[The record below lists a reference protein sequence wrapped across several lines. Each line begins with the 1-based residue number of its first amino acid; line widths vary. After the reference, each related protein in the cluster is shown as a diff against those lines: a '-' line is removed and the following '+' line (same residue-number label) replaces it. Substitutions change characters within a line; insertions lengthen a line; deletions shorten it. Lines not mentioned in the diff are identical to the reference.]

1 MPGHRLDPQARVRPR
16 PGRITAALTS
26 ALVTGVALLGG
37 LGLLPLQQGSAYA
50 DNARGRLSA
59 SAGDAAS
66 TGPAGSSVASSASPA
81 ATSALP
87 AVRPTPPS
95 RRASRTPVAAPT
107 PNPES
112 AITQLPSNTGVGK
125 RVIFDISAQRVWLV
139 DDADEVVRTYLVS
152 GSLTDNLEPGDYQVF
167 SRSRWAVGIDD
178 SGVMQ
183 YFVRFAHGH
192 HAAIGFH
199 SIPTKHGHALQTAA
213 QLGTPQSHG
222 CIRQRLADAKRMW
235 RFAPVGTDVRVIA

>member
-1 MPGHRLDPQARVRPR
+1 MSRHRLPPPARVRPR

-26 ALVTGVALLGG
+26 VLVTGVTLLGG
-37 LGLLPLQQGSAYA
+37 LGILPLQQGTAYA
-50 DNARGRLSA
+50 DNAPHRLA
-59 SAGDAAS
+59 
-66 TGPAGSSVASSASPA
+66 TAGSHALAAPYGRPGSPA
-81 ATSALP
+81 ARSTVP

-95 RRASRTPVAAPT
+95 RRASRTPLPEAT

-112 AITQLPSNTGVGK
+112 ASTQLPSNTGVGK
-125 RVIFDISAQRVWLV
+125 RVVFDISAQRVWLV
-139 DDADEVVRTYLVS
+139 DAADEVVRTYLAS
-152 GSLTDNLEPGDYQVF
+152 GSLTDNLRPGDYHVY

-183 YFVRFAHGH
+183 YFVRFAHGRN
-192 HAAIGFH
+192 AAIGFH
-199 SIPTKHGHALQTAA
+199 SIPTKHGHRLQTVA

-222 CIRQRLADAKRMW
+222 CIRQRLADAERLW